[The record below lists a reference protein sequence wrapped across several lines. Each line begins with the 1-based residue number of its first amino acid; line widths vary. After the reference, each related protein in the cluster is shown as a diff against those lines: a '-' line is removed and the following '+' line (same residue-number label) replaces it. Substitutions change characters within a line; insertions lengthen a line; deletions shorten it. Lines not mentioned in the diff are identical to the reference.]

1 MISSSPTYRST
12 VRSLAE
18 EIPVS
23 DCSVLIT
30 GASGMIGSCLADVFA
45 EADRAFDKK
54 ITVYAMGRDHE
65 KLRRRLGESARFRLI
80 AQDVS
85 EPITL
90 PGVDY
95 IIHAAS
101 NADPRNYAL
110 YPVETILTNI
120 MGAKSVLECAGRNN
134 ARVMLTSSFEVYG
147 KLDRD
152 EYSETDYGSV
162 DLDLIRSCYP
172 ESKRAAE
179 QLFTAYRH
187 EYGVDC
193 VTARLSSV
201 YGPTMQTDDSK
212 AHAQFL
218 RNALAG
224 EDIVLKSKGTQKRT
238 YCYVADAVS
247 ALLAVLFKGRSGEAY
262 NVANDR
268 SAATIA
274 EVAGTIAEL
283 AGTKVRYDLPDEV
296 ESLGF
301 SKPQNCVLR
310 TDKLKSLGWQGRYD
324 LRRGLDETLR
334 ILRGE

>member
-1 MISSSPTYRST
+1 M
-12 VRSLAE
+12 
-18 EIPVS
+18 
-23 DCSVLIT
+23 
-30 GASGMIGSCLADVFA
+30 
-45 EADRAFDKK
+45 
-54 ITVYAMGRDHE
+54 
-65 KLRRRLGESARFRLI
+65 
-80 AQDVS
+80 
-85 EPITL
+85 
-90 PGVDY
+90 
-95 IIHAAS
+95 
-101 NADPRNYAL
+101 
-110 YPVETILTNI
+110 
-120 MGAKSVLECAGRNN
+120 
-134 ARVMLTSSFEVYG
+134 
-147 KLDRD
+147 
-152 EYSETDYGSV
+152 
-162 DLDLIRSCYP
+162 
-172 ESKRAAE
+172 
-179 QLFTAYRH
+179 
-187 EYGVDC
+187 
-193 VTARLSSV
+193 
-201 YGPTMQTDDSK
+201 
-212 AHAQFL
+212 

-301 SKPQNCVLR
+301 SRPQNCVLR